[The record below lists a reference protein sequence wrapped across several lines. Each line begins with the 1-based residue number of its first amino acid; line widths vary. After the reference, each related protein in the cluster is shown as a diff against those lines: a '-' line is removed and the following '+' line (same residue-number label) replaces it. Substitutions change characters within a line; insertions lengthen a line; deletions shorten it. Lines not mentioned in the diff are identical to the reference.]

1 MRISVIVPVY
11 RVEKY
16 IHRCV
21 ASILGQTFSDLELIL
36 VDDGSPDTCGSVCDA
51 YEKMDPRVIALH
63 RENGG
68 LSAARNTG
76 IEWMLAHSD
85 SEYVTF
91 VDSDDWL
98 HPQYLELLLQGLKY
112 GAISMV
118 DKAFV
123 TGSVSEYSVY
133 TAVTPRTVDAETLM
147 CENVNYNYAWGK
159 LFPRAAFAT
168 LRFPEGK
175 NFEDVFTTYQA
186 LFAAQRIGLVELP
199 LYYYFYNPEGISH
212 GPWQKTEL
220 AVLEGMEQQMAF
232 YRTHSYSKALRREET
247 LYINHYAYL
256 LNRIRQN
263 RPCWRQNRPIW
274 HALRRKMKQKM
285 KLLGFTYQTMPQCR
299 VAAHPHAEWVKKQL
313 GRLRRVCRRLVCK
326 K

>member
-36 VDDGSPDTCGSVCDA
+36 VDDGSPDTCGAVCDA
-51 YEKMDPRVIALH
+51 YKKMDPRVIALH
-63 RENGG
+63 RKNGG

-85 SEYVTF
+85 SEYLTF

-112 GAISMV
+112 GAISMAEKSYV
-118 DKAFV
+118 YAKEPD
-123 TGSVSEYSVY
+123 YPVY
-133 TAVTPRTVDAETLM
+133 TAVTPRTVDAEDLM
-147 CENVNYNYAWGK
+147 CENGNFNYAWGK

-186 LFAAQRIGLVELP
+186 MFAAGQIGLVEVP
-199 LYYYFYNPEGISH
+199 LYYYFHNPEGISH
-212 GPWQKTEL
+212 APWKETEL

-232 YRTHSYSKALRREET
+232 YRENGYPRALRREET
-247 LYINHYAYL
+247 LYINHYAYQL
-256 LNRIRQN
+256 TRIRQN
-263 RPCWRQNRPIW
+263 RQDLRKNRPIW
-274 HALRRKMKQKM
+274 HALRREMRRKMKQ
-285 KLLGFTYQTMPQCR
+285 LGFTDQTMPQCR
-299 VAAHPHAEWVKKQL
+299 AAAHPYAEWVKKQL
-313 GRLRRVCRRLVCK
+313 GRLGRVCRRLIGK